1 MKVKKTVF
9 IKIQL
14 ILVLSILVVA
24 TTISVASL
32 VIFRD
37 GFISLTEKNIQ
48 NISKSFA
55 SEYAEKGTNMQQLA
69 ESLTEND
76 SVYRPM
82 EESDYRELSKVLT
95 SAKTRFRISALAAL
109 DSSGK
114 IIASAGSGLPNNLPS
129 LSVIRNAMAG
139 KSGYSYEES
148 DEFQFVAVG
157 ASPLRT
163 RNGTGALAIVLD
175 MGENVISHAKTDFD
189 MECTLFK
196 GDRRVASTIPN
207 ARGTTLSNQTILG
220 TIQSGNTF
228 VGMNNIL
235 GQKYMSIYMP
245 GYDSNGELSAMFFIA
260 KRLSETERVLVSI
273 ILMVVPA
280 IVILILIILVVAFI
294 TVRKIVSPVKLLK
307 ISFDMMSNGDLT
319 QTLKRTSEDELGDL
333 VDDFNIF
340 SGKMRAALS
349 EIHDSKHDLT
359 QLGDAMHL
367 CAEETSSAIEEI
379 AANIKS
385 INAQVQSQNA
395 SVSQTA
401 GAVDQISVTV
411 NALEALIANQSTSV
425 EQASAAIEEMIGNIS
440 SVNSSVDK
448 MAQSFSGLE
457 ENSQRG
463 FKKQQ
468 DVNDRIQTIETQ
480 SEMLLE
486 ANAVISAI
494 AEQTNLL
501 AMNAAIEA
509 AHAGEAGKGFSV
521 VADEIR
527 SLAETSSEQS
537 QTIGEQLGKIK
548 ESINEVVDAARESS
562 EAFNSVSKQ
571 LSETDK
577 LVAHIKN
584 AMEEQNEGS
593 KQISEALKLLNDST
607 AEVQQAASEM
617 TEGNKVIVL
626 EMSNLKDSTE
636 LISQSMMEMSSGT
649 QQINDSGTALN
660 DVASNVKTAIEKI
673 SVQINEFKV
682 Q

>member
-14 ILVLSILVVA
+14 IIVLSIIIVA

-32 VIFRD
+32 TIFRD
-37 GFISLTEKNIQ
+37 VFISLTEKNIQ
-48 NISKSFA
+48 NISRTLA
-55 SEYAEKGTNMQQLA
+55 NEYAEKGMNLQKFA
-69 ESLTEND
+69 ESLAEND
-76 SVYRPM
+76 SIYTSIS
-82 EESDYRELSKVLT
+82 ENDNAGLSKSLAA
-95 SAKTRFRISALAAL
+95 AKSKFRISAIAAI

-114 IIASAGSGLPNNLPS
+114 IIASAGSGFPASISS
-129 LSVIRNAMAG
+129 LSVVRNATAG

-148 DEFQFVAVG
+148 DVFQFVIIG
-157 ASPLRT
+157 ASPLKT

-196 GDRRVASTIPN
+196 GDKRLASTIPN
-207 ARGTTLSNQTILG
+207 ARGTTLSNQKILG
-220 TIQSGNTF
+220 TVQSGNTL
-228 VGMNNIL
+228 VGMNDIL

-245 GYDSNGELSAMFFIA
+245 GYDSNGELAAMFFIA
-260 KRLSETERVLVSI
+260 RRLSETEKVFASI
-273 ILMVVPA
+273 LLMVIPVSL
-280 IVILILIILVVAFI
+280 ILILIILVVAFI

-307 ISFDMMSNGDLT
+307 AAFDMMSNGDLT

-333 VDDFNIF
+333 VDDFNLF

-379 AANIKS
+379 AANIRS
-385 INAQVQSQNA
+385 INSQVQSQNA

-440 SVNSSVDK
+440 SVNTSVDK

-468 DVNDRIQTIETQ
+468 DVNDRIQTIEAQ

-548 ESINEVVDAARESS
+548 ESINEVVDAAHESS

-577 LVAHIKN
+577 LVAHIKS
-584 AMEEQNEGS
+584 AMDEQNEGS
-593 KQISEALKLLNDST
+593 KQISQALKLLNDST

-617 TEGNKVIVL
+617 TEGNKVIVQ
-626 EMSNLKDSTE
+626 EMGNLKDSTE
-636 LISQSMMEMSSGT
+636 LISQNMMEMSSGT

-660 DVASNVKTAIEKI
+660 DVADNVKAAIEKI

>member
-14 ILVLSILVVA
+14 IIVLSIIIVA

-32 VIFRD
+32 TIFRD
-37 GFISLTEKNIQ
+37 AFISLTEKNIQ
-48 NISKSFA
+48 NISRSLA
-55 SEYAEKGTNMQQLA
+55 NEYAEKGMNLQKFA
-69 ESLTEND
+69 ESLAEND
-76 SVYRPM
+76 SIYTSIS
-82 EESDYRELSKVLT
+82 ENDNAGLSKSLAA
-95 SAKTRFRISALAAL
+95 AKSKFSISAIVAI

-114 IIASAGSGLPNNLPS
+114 IIASAGSGFSASISS
-129 LSVIRNAMAG
+129 LSVVRNATAG

-148 DEFQFVAVG
+148 DVFQFVIIG
-157 ASPLRT
+157 ASPLKT

-196 GDRRVASTIPN
+196 GDKRLASTIPN
-207 ARGTTLSNQTILG
+207 AHGTTLSNQKILG
-220 TIQSGNTF
+220 TVQSGNTF
-228 VGMNNIL
+228 VGMNDIL

-245 GYDSNGELSAMFFIA
+245 GYDSNGELAAMFFIA
-260 KRLSETERVLVSI
+260 RRLSETEKVLASI
-273 ILMVVPA
+273 LLMVIPVSL
-280 IVILILIILVVAFI
+280 ILILIILVVAFI

-307 ISFDMMSNGDLT
+307 AAFDMMSNGDLT

-333 VDDFNIF
+333 VDDFNLF

-379 AANIKS
+379 AANIRS
-385 INAQVQSQNA
+385 INSQVQSQNA

-440 SVNSSVDK
+440 SVNTSVDK

-468 DVNDRIQTIETQ
+468 DVNDRIQTIEAQ

-548 ESINEVVDAARESS
+548 ESINEVVDAAHESS

-577 LVAHIKN
+577 LVAHIKS
-584 AMEEQNEGS
+584 AMDEQNEGS
-593 KQISEALKLLNDST
+593 KQISQALKLLNDST

-617 TEGNKVIVL
+617 TEGNKVIVQ
-626 EMSNLKDSTE
+626 EMGNLKDSTE
-636 LISQSMMEMSSGT
+636 LISQNMMEMSSGT

-660 DVASNVKTAIEKI
+660 DVADNVKAAIEKI

>member
-14 ILVLSILVVA
+14 IIVLSIIIVA

-32 VIFRD
+32 TIFRD
-37 GFISLTEKNIQ
+37 VFISLTEKNIQ
-48 NISKSFA
+48 NISRTLA
-55 SEYAEKGTNMQQLA
+55 NEYAEKGMNLQKFA
-69 ESLTEND
+69 ESLAEND
-76 SVYRPM
+76 SIYTSIS
-82 EESDYRELSKVLT
+82 ENDNAGLSKSLAA
-95 SAKTRFRISALAAL
+95 AKSKFKISAIVAI

-114 IIASAGSGLPNNLPS
+114 IIASAGSGFPASISS
-129 LSVIRNAMAG
+129 LSVVRNATAG

-148 DEFQFVAVG
+148 DVFQFVIIG
-157 ASPLRT
+157 ASPLKT

-196 GDRRVASTIPN
+196 GDKRLASTIPN
-207 ARGTTLSNQTILG
+207 ARGTTLSNQKILG
-220 TIQSGNTF
+220 TVQSGNTF
-228 VGMNNIL
+228 VGMNDIL

-245 GYDSNGELSAMFFIA
+245 GYDSNGELAAMFFIA
-260 KRLSETERVLVSI
+260 RRLSETEKVLASI
-273 ILMVVPA
+273 LLMVIPVSL
-280 IVILILIILVVAFI
+280 ILILIILVVAFI

-307 ISFDMMSNGDLT
+307 AAFDMMSNGDLT

-333 VDDFNIF
+333 VDDFNLF

-379 AANIKS
+379 AANIRS
-385 INAQVQSQNA
+385 INSQVQSQNA

-440 SVNSSVDK
+440 SVNTSVDK

-468 DVNDRIQTIETQ
+468 DVNDRIQTIEAQ

-548 ESINEVVDAARESS
+548 ESINEVVDAAHESS

-577 LVAHIKN
+577 LVAHIKS
-584 AMEEQNEGS
+584 AMDEQNEGS
-593 KQISEALKLLNDST
+593 KQISQALKLLNDST

-617 TEGNKVIVL
+617 TEGNKVIVQ
-626 EMSNLKDSTE
+626 EMGNLKDSTE
-636 LISQSMMEMSSGT
+636 LISQNMMEMSSGT

-660 DVASNVKTAIEKI
+660 DVADNVKAAIEKI